1 MLHAATNRQDAA
13 DALIADDAGQRRSN
27 RKCALNHVKVVHID
41 RRVLDTDQHLTGSR
55 SRRLRHVGKLE
66 HFRRFTKGLDHALA
80 IFPVDLEAAEID
92 EVATGERPAR
102 LLQAAT
108 GRETAEVDR
117 HEAEALDHT
126 LDEFGRLWVIPGDED
141 DAAATI
147 LYGSFIEASGD
158 DRIERLHD
166 PGARRQA
173 GYHFARPLA
182 AQVGQHEF
190 GAVLDE
196 RICGV
201 DEHSAV
207 PRCQAP

>member
-1 MLHAATNRQDAA
+1 MHELGVY
-13 DALIADDAGQRRSN
+13 LIALG
-27 RKCALNHVKVVHID
+27 
-41 RRVLDTDQHLTGSR
+41 
-55 SRRLRHVGKLE
+55 
-66 HFRRFTKGLDHALA
+66 
-80 IFPVDLEAAEID
+80 AAEIA
-92 EVATGERPAR
+92 EAATGYRRAR

-117 HEAEALDHT
+117 HEAEALDHA

-207 PRCQAP
+207 PRWQAP